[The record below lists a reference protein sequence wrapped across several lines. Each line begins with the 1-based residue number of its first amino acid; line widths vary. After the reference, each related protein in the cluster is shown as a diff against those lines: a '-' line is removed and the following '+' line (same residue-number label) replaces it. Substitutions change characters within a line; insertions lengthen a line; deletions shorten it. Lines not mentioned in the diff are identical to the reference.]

1 MSTPTPLTAMVAAL
15 WVVGC
20 SVDPQHTYWRHD
32 TIPRGAGQAQLERD
46 NARCLNEGMAI
57 AAMNPYAHAST
68 AHRNCMAASGWTLV
82 RSS

>member
-1 MSTPTPLTAMVAAL
+1 MSAPSLFAGMVTALCVAA
-15 WVVGC
+15 C

-68 AHRNCMAASGWTLV
+68 AHRNCMAANGWTLV
-82 RSS
+82 HSS